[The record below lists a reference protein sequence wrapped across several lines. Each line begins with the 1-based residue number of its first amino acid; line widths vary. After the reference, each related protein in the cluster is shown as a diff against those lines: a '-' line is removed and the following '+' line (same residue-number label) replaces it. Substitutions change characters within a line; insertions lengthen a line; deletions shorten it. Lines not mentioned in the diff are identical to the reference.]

1 LGWVGLHAPVGTP
14 KEVVSTLEAAASKA
28 LQNPEVRDRLTG
40 QGADAAALS
49 ADAYGKF
56 VMDEAARWKG
66 IVEAAGIPT
75 Q

>member
-1 LGWVGLHAPVGTP
+1 
-14 KEVVSTLEAAASKA
+14 
-28 LQNPEVRDRLTG
+28 VRDRLTG